1 MSNRNEL
8 PNVGD
13 KHNPIDFPVRNC
25 IGYRENGLWN
35 VMNPD
40 ITDGVNFGY
49 HQITDDSILENLDSE
64 YYRAYVN
71 PRLPKRSLSRY

>member
-1 MSNRNEL
+1 MTKRNEL
-8 PNVGD
+8 PDVGT

-35 VMNPD
+35 VMNPL
-40 ITDGVNFGY
+40 IKEGLGFGY
-49 HQITDDSILENLDSE
+49 HQITDDSILDNLDTE

-71 PRLPKRSLSRY
+71 PRLPKRGLT